1 LVHAKQKLKNKEEPI
16 MKKVI
21 FTLAL
26 SLSILS
32 ASAFRGLSELNLKLY
47 DNSVFSVVFDNVT
60 YNYYT
65 SSYNFESITPGNHFI
80 SVIRQQPYGYYNIPV
95 TLFSGYIYVPA
106 NQKMFS
112 MINMYG
118 GYVVVS
124 QSPLLGADDTPYS
137 SDSYYYDESESVDWN
152 GSNNYYDYIPSM
164 SQVSFMSLISMV
176 NNATFE
182 SSKITIASQAI
193 NTNYMTS
200 SQVLLLLKCFTFES
214 SKLEIAKLAYS
225 KVIDKGNFF
234 KVNDAFTFDS
244 SIDEL
249 NEYICSQ

>member
-1 LVHAKQKLKNKEEPI
+1 MS
-16 MKKVI
+16 MKKII

-26 SLSILS
+26 SLSIFS

-47 DNSVFSVVFDNVT
+47 DNSVFFVIFDNVT

-65 SSYNFESITPGNHFI
+65 SSYYFKSITPGSHFI
-80 SVIRQQPYGYYNIPV
+80 SVIRQQPNGYYNTPV
-95 TLFSGYIYVPA
+95 TVFSGWVNIPA
-106 NQKMFS
+106 NSKIFS

-118 GYVVVS
+118 GYMVVS
-124 QSPLLGADDTPYS
+124 QIPLLGPDDTVN
-137 SDSYYYDESESVDWN
+137 DVSYYD
-152 GSNNYYDYIPSM
+152 GSYNEDYSGNYIEYSPCM
-164 SQVSFMSLISMV
+164 SQISFISLLSVI

-182 SSKITIASQAI
+182 SSKIDIAEQAV
-193 NTNYMTS
+193 NTNFMTS
-200 SQVLLLLKCFTFES
+200 SQVLQLLKCFTFES

-234 KVNDAFTFDS
+234 MVNDAFTFDS

-249 NEYICSQ
+249 NEYINGQ